1 MFRRLTRI
9 TTKMKKPL
17 PNKISEF
24 IYESNLIE
32 NVRGAQ
38 AQIDAE
44 NAFMFALEQKKIDI
58 ASILEIHRLL
68 MEHLNPRIA
77 GHFRHCDVW
86 IGGHKKKFISVYLF
100 HENLQGMIDIMN
112 LSTKKRTKVEKEN
125 IAKECHLMF
134 ESQHP
139 FEDGNGR
146 TGRILYNWH
155 RLKMGL
161 PLHIIHHGDEQ
172 MSYYD
177 WFSD

>member
-1 MFRRLTRI
+1 
-9 TTKMKKPL
+9 MKKPL

-44 NAFMFALEQKKIDI
+44 KAFKFALEQKKIDI
-58 ASILEIHRLL
+58 ASILEIHHLL

-86 IGGHKKKFISVYLF
+86 IGGHKKKFITVYLF
-100 HENLQGMIDIMN
+100 HENLQDVCDLMN
-112 LSTKKRTKVEKEN
+112 YTPAMCKEHKAEGKVGKEN
-125 IAKECHLMF
+125 IAEAAHIMF
-134 ESQHP
+134 EDIHP

-146 TGRILYNWH
+146 VGRILWNWH

-161 PLHIIHHGDEQ
+161 PIKIIHHGEEQ